1 MTKRL
6 HVRPDND
13 INTISVSQ
21 ACNIYGL
28 PRYRVYEDDREYFI
42 AENYPHS
49 LFYIIATKDNS
60 VYDVLYFRTTRELF
74 SYLMHNGFEIDVVI
88 DEEE

>member
-13 INTISVSQ
+13 INAITVSN

-28 PRYRVYEDDREYFI
+28 PRYRVYKDDREYFI
-42 AENYPHS
+42 AENYPNS
-49 LFYIIATKDNS
+49 LFYIIDIKDNS
-60 VYDVLYFRTTRELF
+60 VHDVLKFRTTRELF
-74 SYLMHNGFEIDVVI
+74 SFLMHNGFEIDVVI
-88 DEEE
+88 DEE

>member
-13 INTISVSQ
+13 INTITVSQ
-21 ACNIYGL
+21 VCNIYGL
-28 PRYRVYEDDREYFI
+28 PRYRVYKDDREYFI
-42 AENYPHS
+42 AENYRNKT
-49 LFYIIATKDNS
+49 FYIIDIKDNS
-60 VYDVLYFRTTRELF
+60 VYDVLIFRTIRELL

-88 DEEE
+88 DEE